1 MGMGQGVKTAR
12 PRYIA
17 AALEL
22 PRVDSPKIPQGTTS
36 PAMRNKTTP
45 QDMAAAAAAN
55 FKMQE
60 HAAEVGPEK
69 EKLGVKVEDT
79 EDDLKCQLRMEG
91 RRIDRLEKLV
101 DIFILLEDITMPATE
116 ENRAL
121 FTKKIDEVESQY
133 KATCAKQD
141 AKEL

>member
-1 MGMGQGVKTAR
+1 
-12 PRYIA
+12 
-17 AALEL
+17 
-22 PRVDSPKIPQGTTS
+22 
-36 PAMRNKTTP
+36 MRNKTTP

-60 HAAEVGPEK
+60 HAAEVGPER

-91 RRIDRLEKLV
+91 RRIDPLEKLV
-101 DIFILLEDITMPATE
+101 DILLEDITMPATE